1 MTHKNGS
8 HNLSIAYFKVLRCN
22 FYARSYARNK
32 LFKFQQDEMLYMKMR
47 NLSIAYGRLSAIRFC
62 YAKYSSQYGRMDPGD
77 QLPFDPKDV
86 VPAEADKPPRDIS
99 WTGTPFTK
107 VNSAAEYAL
116 ARTDDLINWARRGSL
131 WPLTF
136 GLACCAI
143 EMMHFAAPRYDMDRF
158 GIVFRASPRQADC
171 MIIAGTVTNKMA
183 PALRRIYDQMPDPK
197 WVISMGSC
205 ANGGGYYHYS
215 YSVVRCPPSAEA
227 LLYAFLQLQKKIK
240 GMTRAQMW
248 YRHFIILKNGRKNIN
263 TQNVPMALYL
273 HICIMHR
280 VCQYRFYVLDICI
293 VLFEKLFLKE
303 FKFPNMNQEYR
314 NEEDG
319 RENDSEF
326 NMLMAFEN
334 SHFYNMMASVRTV
347 NPPEKFWRKVSIL
360 LDPRN
365 EYYEYLILLLNQ
377 IDLKVMGD
385 ARKDYDPPYIISR
398 NMFMEDVIGFRYF
411 NWNLSIY
418 DVQNSIFLL
427 MSAEKFI
434 QSIANSINSPG
445 CNFSLMGNRCFLDVL
460 HMTKQLARASNNAY
474 EDLHITVII
483 IGLKSYFEEKERY
496 DKQWKN
502 GIFDLSEYPIL
513 SKAEVLLSKE
523 EVEESF
529 RAFMETDF
537 STVYYMDN
545 LRQLVS
551 FMQTFTVHI
560 ALHQCED
567 MCEMITRERLS
578 YFPLHCGFLSM

>member
-1 MTHKNGS
+1 GR

-22 FYARSYARNK
+22 FYARCYARNK
-32 LFKFQQDEMLYMKMR
+32 LFKFQQDKMLYMKMR

-62 YAKYSSQYGRMDPGD
+62 YVKYSSQSGRMDPGD
-77 QLPFDPKDV
+77 QLPFDPRDV

-116 ARTDDLINWARRGSL
+116 ARADDLINWARRGSL

-171 MIIAGTVTNKMA
+171 IIIAGTVTNKMA

-215 YSVVRCPPSAEA
+215 YSVVRGCDRIIPVDIYVPGCPPSAEA

-248 YRHFIILKNGRKNIN
+248 YRHFIILKNGRKKWLF
-263 TQNVPMALYL
+263 V
-273 HICIMHR
+273 CIYYA
-280 VCQYRFYVLDICI
+280 QSLSY
-293 VLFEKLFLKE
+293 KFL
-303 FKFPNMNQEYR
+303 NMDREYR
-314 NEEDG
+314 NEEDN
-319 RENDSEF
+319 RESDLEL
-326 NMLMAFEN
+326 NMLMAFED
-334 SHFYNMMASVRTV
+334 SHFQNMMASVRASH
-347 NPPEKFWRKVSIL
+347 PPEKFWRKVSIV
-360 LDPRN
+360 LDPRC
-365 EYYEYLILLLNQ
+365 EYYERLIRLLNEM
-377 IDLKVMGD
+377 DLRVMAD
-385 ARKDYDPPYIISR
+385 VRKDYDPSFIISQE
-398 NMFMEDVIGFRYF
+398 MFMEDVVCFRYF
-411 NWNLSIY
+411 DWNLRTY
-418 DVQNSIFLL
+418 DMQTSVFLL
-427 MSAEKFI
+427 MSAEKFV
-434 QSIANSINSPG
+434 QSIANSINPAG
-445 CNFSLMGNRCFLDVL
+445 CNFRLMGNRRFLDVV
-460 HMTKQLARASNNAY
+460 HMTKQLARANNNAY
-474 EDLHITVII
+474 DDMHISVII
-483 IGLKSYFEEKERY
+483 IGLKFYY
-496 DKQWKN
+496 DQKQMYEQQWKN

-513 SKAEVLLSKE
+513 SNAEVLLSKE
-523 EVEESF
+523 EIEECF
-529 RAFMETDF
+529 KAFMETDF

-545 LRQLVS
+545 LRQVVS

-567 MCEMITRERLS
+567 MSEMITRERLS
-578 YFPLHCGFLSM
+578 NFPLQCGFLS